1 MVDTLEGECCV
12 EDARTQNGKLGRA
25 ARCKPVLKKQEDS
38 CPHINGKGGDC
49 WDIATYVAAAL
60 L

>member
-1 MVDTLEGECCV
+1 VWQVCKLDRRCS
-12 EDARTQNGKLGRA
+12 QNGKLGRA